1 MLLNSLMGE
10 GLAGMQQSQ
19 AKMVAAAR
27 DISRAGLPPADSAPT
42 SNGAGS
48 APVSEPGIA
57 VNDLNGQQSVPATL
71 QSLSLSDR
79 SQQGSDVLEALIEQ
93 RRQVTL
99 FDASAKIVQSAN
111 DTLGHLVDALS

>member
-19 AKMVAAAR
+19 SKMLAAAR
-27 DISRAGLPPADSAPT
+27 DIARAGLPPGETTPT
-42 SNGAGS
+42 SNGAGN

-79 SQQGSDVLEALIEQ
+79 SQNGGDVVDALIEQ

-99 FDASAKIVQSAN
+99 FDASAKIVQTAS
-111 DTLGHLVDALS
+111 DTLGHLIDDIS